1 MRDIV
6 LEQVRVELGAHTART
21 RAHWNRTLTFS
32 GLHCACEKF
41 ELKIYKESIL
51 IDREKSRIYFYS
63 AAQIFK
69 WVKLLLE
76 IIIKLREQLQPH
88 EKSN

>member
-1 MRDIV
+1 MLTL
-6 LEQVRVELGAHTART
+6 LELEHTGTEHLLLA
-21 RAHWNRTLTFS
+21 S
-32 GLHCACEKF
+32 GLHCACEIF
-41 ELKIYKESIL
+41 ELKIYKESVL

-63 AAQIFK
+63 AAQILK